1 MPSAS
6 KSTRYGWMRLVDSS
20 ALAMRPAETPE
31 WVTIGS
37 GATERIIAA
46 PWYEWSPENW
56 QFKCMLCGSH
66 GTWCTSNAHVES
78 EGHTSKL
85 AWRAKDF
92 IPEYRRV
99 DINEGFDYDDPWNLQ
114 YRLKIGKHAPA
125 ADGSQP
131 PPPPPLEDSSGGAAS
146 SVQVPPAPPLVA
158 PPPGMAG
165 EQSAVMIAE
174 LREIKDA
181 VLRLQ
186 RSVAALSLELHTFI
200 GGQQAKD
207 SMVSES

>member
-6 KSTRYGWMRLVDSS
+6 RYGWMRLVDSS
-20 ALAMRPAETPE
+20 ALAMRPDETPE
-31 WVTIGS
+31 WVIIGS

-46 PWYEWSPENW
+46 PWYEWSADHW
-56 QFKCMLCGSH
+56 QFKCMLCGSS

-78 EGHTSKL
+78 EGHASKL
-85 AWRAKDF
+85 AWRSKEY

-99 DINEGFDYDDPWNLQ
+99 DINQGFDYDDPWNLQ
-114 YRLKIGKHAPA
+114 YRLKIGKHAAA

-207 SMVSES
+207 STMSDRSES